1 MQEFCE
7 TTSILLVFVHLY
19 LQGAWVWTD
28 GSAWDYANWG
38 INQPDDAYDG
48 EDCLEI
54 WGSNN
59 WNDHGCKRAYP
70 YICKI

>member
-1 MQEFCE
+1 MQVFCE

-38 INQPDDAYDG
+38 ANQPDNAHDG
-48 EDCLEI
+48 EDCLEL
-54 WGSNN
+54 WWSSYV
-59 WNDHGCKRAYP
+59 NDCSCTVAFP
-70 YICKI
+70 FVCKI